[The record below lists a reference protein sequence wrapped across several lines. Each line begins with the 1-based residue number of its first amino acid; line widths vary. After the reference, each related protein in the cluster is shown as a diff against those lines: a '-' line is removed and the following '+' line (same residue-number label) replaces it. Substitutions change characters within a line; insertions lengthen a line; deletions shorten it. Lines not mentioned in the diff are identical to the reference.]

1 MLLRMLATLML
12 VGCATGVIVAATAEV
27 QPPITSKVGIVANN
41 PEPTTAVTAD
51 SISKEVLQDTHLENI
66 VGVNLRPLEPLNLQ
80 SSFRYN
86 PLTDNFELSTFS
98 APSVEKESSETSKSA
113 KANSQQRLASFNP
126 WLRQY
131 LSY

>member
-1 MLLRMLATLML
+1 MLATLML

-27 QPPITSKVGIVANN
+27 QPPITFKVGIVANN

-51 SISKEVLQDTHLENI
+51 SISKEVLQDTRLENI